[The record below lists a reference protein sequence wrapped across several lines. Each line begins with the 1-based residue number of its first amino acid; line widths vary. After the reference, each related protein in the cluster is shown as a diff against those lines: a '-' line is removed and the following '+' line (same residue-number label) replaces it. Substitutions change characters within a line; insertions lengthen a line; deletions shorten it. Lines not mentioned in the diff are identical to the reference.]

1 MKRTILA
8 TVLGIQTKL
17 VNNILSHKK
26 EISRFM
32 TAKTSEI
39 NVDNLYET
47 ILKEEDQLIVLKEA
61 IQSANKGKHK
71 DGKTNN
77 FYIYKMSNLKS
88 RKTFLTGIRDNKKNQ
103 WSNKQINERIK
114 LIDNEIHK
122 IDYKLTFFNSS
133 KKIRVTINSELNLLL
148 E

>member
-1 MKRTILA
+1 MKRIILA

-17 VNNILSHKK
+17 VNNILAHKK

-32 TAKTSEI
+32 TAKTSET
-39 NVDNLYET
+39 NVDDLYET
-47 ILKEEDQLIVLKEA
+47 LLKEEDQLIVIKEV
-61 IQSANKGKHK
+61 IQNANKGKHK
-71 DGKTNN
+71 DGKPNN

-88 RKTFLTGIRDNKKNQ
+88 RKTFLIGIRDNKKNQ

-122 IDYKLTFFNSS
+122 IDNKLTFFNSS
-133 KKIRVTINSELNLLL
+133 KKVRVAINPELNLLP